1 MNEAELI
8 GLLCFCLPPVFT
20 AVGFFAASL
29 LFTARDAD
37 TRRYP
42 RPGTQPFR
50 PESKLKKWYRSDDML
65 ENGQHPSRKNED

>member
-8 GLLCFCLPPVFT
+8 GLLCFCLPPVF
-20 AVGFFAASL
+20 AGVGFFAATL

-42 RPGTQPFR
+42 RYGQSEQMRTKGKSR
-50 PESKLKKWYRSDDML
+50 IEKLDKD
-65 ENGQHPSRKNED
+65 NET